1 MENEKNKNSNNNFFP
16 LNHNNNNSSIEKFIN
31 KNKNFHKESLETLFR
46 IFISIYYYENYFKL
60 DNSLIL
66 YENYYLIN
74 PDWMNKLKEN
84 YNYQQL
90 YYSLN
95 SFIQKNP
102 KINYSILNMYI
113 EKIIEYYINDN
124 IFNFEKL
131 EFSEELKKTPIE
143 IKSNEYYFIDSNIL
157 NLIIECK
164 NLESKQLL
172 YLNNDNI
179 YLKYK
184 NNIIIGTINNKLIF
198 IPKFNINYKSSN
210 ILESEKNLLFRNKI
224 EEYLKKRNF
233 NKNYQKKLINENN
246 EEIGEFIHLLKE
258 KITAKNKNN
267 SNKPIYINNI
277 IIFPNSNNN
286 INNNFLYNMNNNNN
300 ILTPKKSKVKKKF
313 EEIVKIEQNNQIND
327 FPNDNY
333 KKNNNLNLNNNYRD
347 NNKMNN
353 KQQNYIQT
361 EQIENELKYQIE
373 LNEEIKTKNNE
384 LENQINQLNN
394 KINKLNMDITIKNNE
409 INFLKNNNNKNEAHQ
424 ELINK
429 LNNTN
434 NELILL
440 KNENNELKKQIKNKN
455 ELINNLNYIKKQMI
469 IN

>member
-1 MENEKNKNSNNNFFP
+1 MSNVKNKNSNNNFFL
-16 LNHNNNNSSIEKFIN
+16 LNQNNNNSA
-31 KNKNFHKESLETLFR
+31 KNKNSHKESLETLFR

-113 EKIIEYYINDN
+113 EKIIEYYINNN

-131 EFSEELKKTPIE
+131 ELSEELKNTPIE
-143 IKSNEYYFIDSNIL
+143 INSNEYYFIDSNIL

-172 YLNNDNI
+172 YINKDNI

-210 ILESEKNLLFRNKI
+210 ILELEKNLLFQNTI
-224 EEYLKKRNF
+224 EEYLNKKKF
-233 NKNYQKKLINENN
+233 NKYNKKKLINDNN

-286 INNNFLYNMNNNNN
+286 INNNSLYNRNKNNL
-300 ILTPKKSKVKKKF
+300 LTP
-313 EEIVKIEQNNQIND
+313 N
-327 FPNDNY
+327 
-333 KKNNNLNLNNNYRD
+333 KKNKVR
-347 NNKMNN
+347 K
-353 KQQNYIQT
+353 K
-361 EQIENELKYQIE
+361 LKK
-373 LNEEIKTKNNE
+373 L
-384 LENQINQLNN
+384 L
-394 KINKLNMDITIKNNE
+394 KLNIIIK
-409 INFLKNNNNKNEAHQ
+409 
-424 ELINK
+424 
-429 LNNTN
+429 
-434 NELILL
+434 
-440 KNENNELKKQIKNKN
+440 
-455 ELINNLNYIKKQMI
+455 
-469 IN
+469 